1 MKFLRW
7 TYVLYY
13 FYNMLNDIKKKI
25 SNYILIIISLKHYSD
40 IGILILRIFPGVVMF
55 LNHGL
60 NKISA
65 GIAKWERLGGALT
78 DLIGFESLKIFF
90 GFMASYAESIG
101 ALFIMFGL
109 LTRFSSFLLFFT
121 MMVASLKHYFEGEF
135 SELAFIYGCIYFAL
149 IISGPGKYSVDHTL
163 KKKMIN

>member
-1 MKFLRW
+1 
-7 TYVLYY
+7 
-13 FYNMLNDIKKKI
+13 MLNDIKKKI
-25 SNYILIIISLKHYSD
+25 SNYILIIMNLKHSSD
-40 IGILILRIFPGVVMF
+40 IGLLILRVFPGFAMF
-55 LNHGL
+55 LNHGT

-65 GIAKWERLGGALT
+65 GASKWERLGSALT

-109 LTRFSSFLLFFT
+109 LTRFSSFLLFFR
-121 MMVASLKHYFEGEF
+121 MIVASLKHYFEGEF

-149 IISGPGKYSVDHTL
+149 IISGPGKYSVDNIL

>member
-1 MKFLRW
+1 MI
-7 TYVLYY
+7 
-13 FYNMLNDIKKKI
+13 NNIKKKI
-25 SNYILIIISLKHYSD
+25 SNYILIIISLKHNSD

-149 IISGPGKYSVDHTL
+149 IISGPGKYSVDNIL